1 MYPGPGRRESHA
13 PGGLEDARRAAA
25 DVGARGG
32 PRGGLVRADLSG
44 AAADL
49 GAGRWLKPGGTP
61 WRKAWKNEEKRKGTP
76 ETGSGI
82 SKKHETR
89 APETSFIHK
98 SC

>member
-49 GAGRWLKPGGTP
+49 GAGMVGETWG
-61 WRKAWKNEEKRKGTP
+61 KAWKNEEKQRDT
-76 ETGSGI
+76 
-82 SKKHETR
+82 
-89 APETSFIHK
+89 
-98 SC
+98 